1 MSTHYKGT
9 IEETQAL
16 DTFIKLTRAVNTVL
30 ERIEAFDTLKQ
41 INATQFGV
49 LETLYHLGELNQ
61 TTIGEK
67 LLVSKSNVVAVLD
80 KLQELG
86 YLTRRRCTEDRRVIW
101 VNLTDA
107 GRALVEELLPGHV
120 LAIQNS
126 LQTLSLEEQQ
136 QLSRLCRKLGRGES
150 TA

>member
-30 ERIEAFDTLKQ
+30 ERIEASDTVKH
-41 INATQFGV
+41 INTTQFGV

-80 KLQELG
+80 KLQEMG

-107 GRALVEELLPGHV
+107 GRKLVEELLPGHV
-120 LAIQNS
+120 LAIKNS
-126 LQTLSLEEQQ
+126 LQTLNMEEQQ
-136 QLSRLCRKLGRGES
+136 QLSRLCRKLGRGEN